1 MLHKKRRQKFQLN
14 HRKKIRKF
22 MEIVRA
28 REFYCKLILKI
39 QMEETSVLIEDFLV
53 IRRNNPASI
62 IRK

>member
-1 MLHKKRRQKFQLN
+1 
-14 HRKKIRKF
+14 

>member
-39 QMEETSVLIEDFLV
+39 QMEETRVLIEDLLV
-53 IRRNNPASI
+53 NRRKNPASI